1 MKTGIHVRRLDEKI
15 SSLIK
20 SEATVRGLDQALEE
34 LVCNSIDAKA
44 TRVTITTD
52 ESAVSVEVYDDGHGI
67 RSEDLP
73 LIGTRHVTSKLKS
86 LQDLERGVT
95 TLGFRGEALNSLAHI
110 AVVEILTK
118 RSDDSGTFRKIL
130 QGGNSLACGLS
141 IKHRE
146 RGTTVLVRDLFY
158 QQPVRRQ
165 ILINGWTKEVAR
177 ARERVVWLALAHPNI
192 AFTLKEV
199 DSHRRGR
206 VTSETHG
213 GRNQLS
219 DVIAELWGS
228 PSSLPLLFPFSA
240 SDPVANLKVA
250 GFLSAPTQPS
260 KVAQYLFV
268 NRRLVKKTPVHK
280 LLSSASVC
288 TSQDDQGADGAAARD
303 ARRHPA
309 FFIHITCDP
318 SLYDILYDADKSTIE
333 FKRWEPVLEC
343 IKTRLPALVR
353 EQSRCPRLEQ
363 DVSCSAFKTHAK
375 PSVSHNMRGE
385 TMIDD
390 FFPCKRKAATLPHGA
405 KCMRSSNAA
414 LDTCRAVPTAP
425 SKAQGSSWGSMALSA
440 LPPSTSK
447 AAVPTVAGA
456 AAAFGVEVDPGVRPS
471 RAVQPCVKERTGEPS
486 MLSGLAPADFARV
499 FGAPEP
505 EILDL
510 ASDTLWEPLTGAC
523 QLVPGAVTK
532 RDMNHVRVITQLDNK
547 FILLLAGGGAKLAMV
562 DQHAAD
568 ERILLENLRK
578 QVFDPNQAAREALLQ
593 SCSLKSPFVFQLSPL
608 EVQLL
613 CEYKA
618 AVEAWGWRFRCDD
631 IHRPEEDAIMT
642 GIRGV
647 RRVTLL
653 AAPTLLGTPL
663 TVDDL
668 QAFLALMHRSHSS
681 TVAPPGVL
689 SILSSKACR
698 AAIKFGDALTA
709 AESLNLMQQLQ
720 ETRLCFQ
727 CAHGR
732 PTMVPLVDMAELHR
746 AFASSRPPHWGHS
759 PCELGALHDSTSAHQ
774 LSGSSLARMKE
785 LCSTRHKATLARAIA
800 RLSSAS

>member
-260 KVAQYLFV
+260 K
-268 NRRLVKKTPVHK
+268 
-280 LLSSASVC
+280 
-288 TSQDDQGADGAAARD
+288 
-303 ARRHPA
+303 
-309 FFIHITCDP
+309 
-318 SLYDILYDADKSTIE
+318 
-333 FKRWEPVLEC
+333 RWEPVLEC

-363 DVSCSAFKTHAK
+363 DVSCSAPAFKTHAK